1 MARTNTST
9 YYDYRLGKR
18 KPKKR
23 KLSSSM
29 LLFLCDT
36 VAFVATVVLAV
47 AIVVC
52 LLTPNIS
59 PEKMGILSIVVL
71 AAPIIYIVQIIMTLY
86 WILRWRW
93 AFAIF
98 SLIFIIAGI
107 FSVGKYYRL
116 DFKQKAE
123 AKINERHY
131 TKVISYNIA
140 TKGSNALVDSIKSLR
155 PNILCLQEYL
165 SDHKELWKELG
176 KEYNSTCKDK
186 TSFSC
191 EIFSRHP
198 ILKQGLIDT
207 LPRTNAVWADI
218 KIQSDTV
225 RVINLHL
232 KSTTITSQ
240 DMQFVEEHEY
250 ILDSTRT
257 SKIKDMGIR
266 LTESNIKRSEQA
278 EKVAEFIKNSPH
290 KKMIVCGDFN
300 DVPLSYSQNIIAENL
315 QNTFIEA
322 GSGYSYTFDGFFKL
336 LQIDYLLCSDHF
348 QVVSYNVDHS
358 LTFSDHYPVIVRLKL
373 NKE

>member
-23 KLSSSM
+23 RLSSSM

-36 VAFVATVVLAV
+36 IAFVATVVLAV

-59 PEKMGILSIVVL
+59 PEKMGILSVVVL
-71 AAPIIYIVQIIMTLY
+71 AAPIIYVAQIIMTLY

-93 AFAIF
+93 SFAVF

-107 FSVGKYYRL
+107 FSVGRYYRL

-123 AKINERHY
+123 VKINERHY

-140 TKGSNALVDSIKSLR
+140 TKGNKALIDSIKSQR

-176 KEYNSTCKDK
+176 KEYNSTCKEN

-191 EIFSRHP
+191 EIFSRYP

-207 LPRTNAVWADI
+207 LPRTNALWADI

-257 SKIKDMGIR
+257 SKIKDMGVR
-266 LTESNIKRSEQA
+266 LTESNIKRAEQA
-278 EKVAEFIKNSPH
+278 EKVVEFIKNSPH
-290 KKMIVCGDFN
+290 KKLIVCGDFN

-322 GSGYSYTFDGFFKL
+322 GSGYSYTFNGFFKL
-336 LQIDYLLCSDHF
+336 LQIDYLLCSDSF
-348 QVVSYNVDHS
+348 QVVSYKVDHS

>member
-1 MARTNTST
+1 
-9 YYDYRLGKR
+9 
-18 KPKKR
+18 
-23 KLSSSM
+23 M

-36 VAFVATVVLAV
+36 IAFVATVVLAV

-59 PEKMGILSIVVL
+59 PEKMGILSVVVL
-71 AAPIIYIVQIIMTLY
+71 AAPIIYVAQIIMTLY

-93 AFAIF
+93 SFAVF

-107 FSVGKYYRL
+107 FSVGRYYRL

-123 AKINERHY
+123 VKINERHY

-140 TKGSNALVDSIKSLR
+140 TKGNKALIDSIKSQR

-176 KEYNSTCKDK
+176 KEYNSTCKEN

-191 EIFSRHP
+191 EIFSRYP

-257 SKIKDMGIR
+257 SKIKDMGVR
-266 LTESNIKRSEQA
+266 LTQSNIKRAEQA
-278 EKVAEFIKNSPH
+278 EKVVEFIKNSPH
-290 KKMIVCGDFN
+290 KKLIVCGDFN

-322 GSGYSYTFDGFFKL
+322 GSGYSYTFNGFFKL
-336 LQIDYLLCSDHF
+336 LQIDYLLCSDSF
-348 QVVSYNVDHS
+348 QVVSYKVDHS